1 MLRDCLYLKESK
13 KYVTPM
19 HSVPRTSSSGLIV
32 FAILHHVAWAISLVF
47 MTMSFADSYDSTM
60 WTVFSVL
67 FSIPVAVFFALILHR
82 GWSSVQDGVT
92 NVTPGKA
99 VGFGFIPFFG
109 LYWNFVALVGLMK
122 EFNRIADARGRPAQK
137 VNDGNLVRHHLPVT
151 ACRRLLDRLPL
162 ADHRRRQGLGEFLTC
177 PCHPRSR

>member
-137 VNDGNLVRHHLPVT
+137 VNEGFALTT
-151 ACRRLLDRLPL
+151 AILSATICLSPL
-162 ADHRRRQGLGEFLTC
+162 AAAFSIVFLWQTIGAVKDLEN
-177 PCHPRSR
+177 S